1 MPGENQCQPAMP
13 VPLEVGVK
21 GLICTGV
28 ADVRQEPDPTSELVN
43 QALLGT
49 PARVSGWS
57 GRWLQA
63 SLPDYQGWI
72 PMVAVALPKDPG
84 YWAQDPLL
92 VVTGAEASL
101 LADPDPRAP
110 TVATVYFTTVL
121 KELRETD
128 DWHSVL
134 LPDGQEGWV
143 EGQAV
148 QRRPA
153 HCLFPQGTPNDLLA
167 TARRFI
173 GTPYLWGGLTPRGWD
188 CSGFVQI
195 VYKAHGYALPRDAG
209 QQLAAPLGS
218 PVERSKLAPADLV
231 FFGEAGKVTHVALYR
246 GEGEYIHA
254 TGRERKVVVN
264 SFDPSSPL
272 YRQDLDDMYVGARR
286 IAVGP

>member
-1 MPGENQCQPAMP
+1 MPGEDQRQQAMQ
-13 VPLEVGVK
+13 VPPEVGAK
-21 GLICTGV
+21 GLICMGV
-28 ADVRQEPDPTSELVN
+28 ADVRREPDPTSELVN

-49 PARVSGWS
+49 PVLVSGWS
-57 GRWLQA
+57 ERWLQA

-72 PMVAVALPKDPG
+72 PRVVVALPKDPG

-92 VVTGAEASL
+92 VVTGAEAPL
-101 LADPDPRAP
+101 LANPDLGAQP
-110 TVATVYFTTVL
+110 VATVYFTTVL

-128 DWHSVL
+128 DWHLVL
-134 LPDGQEGWV
+134 LPDGQEDWI

-153 HCLFPQGTPNDLLA
+153 HRLFPQGTPDELLA

-195 VYKAHGYALPRDAG
+195 VYKAHGYVLPRDAG
-209 QQLAAPLGS
+209 QQLAAPIGPL
-218 PVERSKLAPADLV
+218 VERSKLAPADLV
-231 FFGEAGKVTHVALYR
+231 FFGEAGKVTHVGLYH
-246 GEGEYIHA
+246 GGGEYIHA
-254 TGRERKVVVN
+254 TGREREVVVN

-272 YRQDLDDMYVGARR
+272 YRQDLDDMYIGARR
-286 IAVGP
+286 IAVRS